1 MILVQFE
8 GYSPISLLYHDVIP
22 FKAVICVVCL
32 KSEKGRLNRNLR
44 NGNELSIKVER
55 RRK

>member
-22 FKAVICVVCL
+22 FKAVFYPVCL
-32 KSEKGRLNRNLR
+32 KSEKWRLNRNLR
-44 NGNELSIKVER
+44 R
-55 RRK
+55 